1 MASNNIAR
9 LGVVLGIDTAEF
21 TASIDRAKAVTRQMA
36 AEMKRDMNA
45 AAGEIVRLTHA
56 TSDYGKTLTQVQ
68 LVEREMQSGRYKSI
82 DLTGTMK
89 DRLLA
94 AAAAYDATALAATKA
109 AEAEAAADA
118 KKKSIKDATDQG
130 LRELQSMK
138 YAMEDYGKSATKVT
152 QMERAFATGHLQAA
166 SPEVKKELLAHAA
179 AMDKLAGST
188 KVAATAQTGLT
199 STQKLNINYQL
210 TDFVTQVASGQ
221 SVMIAAIQQGG
232 QLKDTFGG
240 VGGALKALGMFFTPT
255 IVGFGALAAVIGTVA
270 YAAYSGHEE
279 FNALKDSIALTG
291 NYAKVSVD
299 DFYRMS
305 AAISSTSRASI
316 GEAKDVMS
324 AMISSGQF
332 TKQSFDS
339 VTKTIIT
346 FSQLTG
352 LSAKDAADKLIPSLD
367 GTAQS
372 ALRLNNQYNFLTVAQ
387 YKNIEALNA
396 QYKQQDA
403 IVLTS
408 ELLAQSW
415 KKHQRELGYLG
426 TAYEAT
432 TKLVKNFWD
441 AITGFGKEETAD
453 EKVARL
459 TKSIID
465 TQKYLSAKATNPVL
479 QGQTSTSDIARR
491 KEQLLKDAVELSSV
505 NKQIALDAREQ
516 GEKDLTNRYAAEKTI
531 RQQKE
536 SELDKAEIKLAYDM
550 ARQGASEL
558 EKLALDSN
566 QAADELI
573 SANNTKNIQEQ
584 GKFTLKNAELLSV
597 QLLDIEA
604 KYQTDLAELK
614 TKQDIARFKG
624 QEDAKEAFQTQQNEL
639 DAANKV
645 LRTYTEE
652 AELKDKMSEKEIA
665 RAQELFMIENTGRSI
680 RAEDLVL
687 EKEKIE
693 IRDRGAKKLEEI
705 ERKREEY
712 EMGGAEKAKERA
724 KALTAIEIQAA
735 EDRNARLKE
744 LRAGSFGQ
752 GIGRAADDYLTNMAT
767 AMEQGRQAFDSVIS
781 NMGTALDNF
790 VKTGKLSFKD
800 LAGSIIRDLIAIQL
814 RASATGL
821 FSMLIKGITAYAT
834 GGTSLA
840 ADSLYSLGSARLGA
854 PKAAGGPVSA
864 GVTHMVGEN
873 GPELFTPSGS
883 GTIIPNH
890 SLGGAGGTTNVTN
903 NYINAIDTKSFEQR
917 LLGSAN
923 AIWAANTYANKSLAV
938 GRGRS

>member
-21 TASIDRAKAVTRQMA
+21 TAAIDRARAITRQMG
-36 AEMKRDMNA
+36 AEMKRDMDA
-45 AAGEIVRLTHA
+45 AAKEIVRLDHA

-68 LVEREMQSGRYKSI
+68 LVEREMHSGRYKSI
-82 DLTGTMK
+82 DLTTTMR

-94 AAAAYDATALAATKA
+94 AAAAYDAEAAAATKA
-109 AEAEAAADA
+109 AAAAAEADA

-199 STQKLNINYQL
+199 NTQKLNINYQL

-221 SVMIAAIQQGG
+221 SVMIAALQQGG

-240 VGGALKALGMFFTPT
+240 VGGALKALGQFFTPA
-255 IVGFGALAAVIGTVA
+255 IVGFGSLAAVIGTVA

-387 YKNIEALNA
+387 YKHIEALNA

-426 TAYEAT
+426 AAYEAT

-459 TKSIID
+459 TKSIVD

-505 NKQIALDAREQ
+505 NNQIALDAKEQ
-516 GEKDLTNRYAAEKTI
+516 GEKDLTNKYAAEKST
-531 RQQKE
+531 RQQKAG
-536 SELDKAEIKLAYDM
+536 ELAKAEIKERYDLLRVGKSEE
-550 ARQGASEL
+550 ARLVL
-558 EKLALDSN
+558 EFDQKRDEAI
-566 QAADELI
+566 AD
-573 SANNTKNIQEQ
+573 NNKKNIQEE
-584 GKFTLKNAELLSV
+584 GKYKLENMTYLQKQLTAIELERYNKTEELNLKKELF
-597 QLLDIEA
+597 A
-604 KYQTDLAELK
+604 KG
-614 TKQDIARFKG
+614 KQDAS
-624 QEDAKEAFQTQQNEL
+624 KEELQKAFDEITANEKL
-639 DAANKV
+639 
-645 LRTYTEE
+645 TYEYTHQ
-652 AELKDKMSEKEIA
+652 AELKDKMSGKEIS
-665 RAQELFMIENTGRSI
+665 RAQELFMIENSGRSI
-680 RAEDLVL
+680 RTEDLAL
-687 EKEKIE
+687 EKEKFE
-693 IRDRGAKKLEEI
+693 IRNRGADKLEEI
-705 ERKREEY
+705 QKNREKYTSATAIE
-712 EMGGAEKAKERA
+712 EAQNRA
-724 KALTAIEIQAA
+724 KAITAIEIQAA

-814 RASATGL
+814 KASATGL
-821 FSMLIKGITAYAT
+821 FSMLVKTMFSVAT
-834 GGTSLA
+834 GGTSTVADA
-840 ADSLYSLGSARLGA
+840 AIGAMGA

-890 SLGGAGGTTNVTN
+890 ALGGAGGTTNVTN

>member
-21 TASIDRAKAVTRQMA
+21 TAAIDRATAITRKMG
-36 AEMKRDMNA
+36 AEMKRDMDA
-45 AAGEIVRLTHA
+45 AAKEIVRLDHA

-68 LVEREMQSGRYKSI
+68 LVEREMNSGRYRSI
-82 DLTGTMK
+82 DLTTTMRE
-89 DRLLA
+89 RLLA

-118 KKKSIKDATDQG
+118 KKRSVQTATDQG
-130 LRELQSMK
+130 ARELQAMK

-179 AMDKLAGST
+179 AMDKLAGTT
-188 KVAATAQTGLT
+188 KVAATAQAGLT
-199 STQKLNINYQL
+199 NTQKLNINYQL
-210 TDFVTQVASGQ
+210 TDFFTQVASGQ

-232 QLKDTFGG
+232 QLKDSFGG
-240 VGGALKALGMFFTPT
+240 VGGALKALGMFFTPAM
-255 IVGFGALAAVIGTVA
+255 VGFGALAAIMGTTA
-270 YAAYSGHEE
+270 YAAYSGDQE
-279 FNALKDSIALTG
+279 FKSLKDSIALTG
-291 NYAKVSVD
+291 NYARVSAG
-299 DFYRMS
+299 DFYIM
-305 AAISSTSRASI
+305 ANAISKTSRATV
-316 GEAKDVMS
+316 GEAKDIIA
-324 AMISSGQF
+324 AMISSAQF

-387 YKNIEALNA
+387 YKQISALEA
-396 QYKQQDA
+396 QYKYQDA

-408 ELLAQSW
+408 DLLEDSFKAQ
-415 KKHQRELGYLG
+415 QRELGFL
-426 TAYEAT
+426 AKA
-432 TKLVKNFWD
+432 F
-441 AITGFGKEETAD
+441 
-453 EKVARL
+453 EKVA
-459 TKSIID
+459 KSA
-465 TQKYLSAKATNPVL
+465 SEFWAKAMNKGVPEQPEDLIANYTAQLNKEKARTVPMLGTTLKESIAFNTEGL
-479 QGQTSTSDIARR
+479 QEKIDEQKEIIR
-491 KEQLLKDAVELSSV
+491 KRDLASA
-505 NKQIALDAREQ
+505 ALAGKKEALA
-516 GEKDLTNRYAAEKTI
+516 KYAAEKTT
-531 RQQKE
+531 REQKAG
-536 SELDKAEIKLAYDM
+536 ELAKAEIKERYDLL
-550 ARQGASEL
+550 RVGKSEEDRLVL
-558 EKLALDSN
+558 EFN
-566 QAADELI
+566 QKTEEAIAD
-573 SANNTKNIQEQ
+573 NNKKNIQEQ
-584 GKFTLKNAELLSV
+584 GKYTLANAVYLQKQLTAIELERYNKTEELNLKTEMFAKGKQDASKAEL
-597 QLLDIEA
+597 Q
-604 KYQTDLAELK
+604 K
-614 TKQDIARFKG
+614 
-624 QEDAKEAFQTQQNEL
+624 AFDEITANEKL
-639 DAANKV
+639 
-645 LRTYTEE
+645 TYEYTHQ

-665 RAQELFMIENTGRSI
+665 RAQELFMIENSGRSV
-680 RAEDLVL
+680 RAEDLAL
-687 EKEKIE
+687 QKEKIE
-693 IRDRGAKKLEEI
+693 IRDRGAKKLEDI
-705 ERKREEY
+705 ENNRAKYTSATAIEE
-712 EMGGAEKAKERA
+712 AQNRA
-724 KALTAIEIQAA
+724 KAITAIEIQAA

-767 AMEQGRQAFDSVIS
+767 AMEQGKQAFDSVIS

-814 RASATGL
+814 KASATGL
-821 FSMLIKGITAYAT
+821 FSMLVKTMFSVAT
-834 GGTSLA
+834 GGASTV
-840 ADSLYSLGSARLGA
+840 ADIAMGA
-854 PKAAGGPVSA
+854 PKAAGGPVDA
-864 GVTHMVGEN
+864 GVTHLVGEN

-890 SLGGAGGTTNVTN
+890 ALSGAGGTTNVTN

>member
-21 TASIDRAKAVTRQMA
+21 TASIDRAVAVTRKMG
-36 AEMKRDMNA
+36 AEMKRDMEA
-45 AAGEIVRLTHA
+45 AAKEITRLKFA
-56 TSDYGKTLTQVQ
+56 TDDYGKTLTQVQ
-68 LVEREMQSGRYKSI
+68 LVEREVQSGRYKSI

-199 STQKLNINYQL
+199 NTQKLNINYQL

-232 QLKDTFGG
+232 QLKDEFGG
-240 VGGALKALGMFFTPT
+240 VGGALKALGQFFTPA
-255 IVGFGALAAVIGTVA
+255 IVGFGSLAAVIGTVA

-396 QYKQQDA
+396 QYKKQDA

-516 GEKDLTNRYAAEKTI
+516 GEKDLTNQYAAEKSQ
-531 RQQKE
+531 RQQNAA
-536 SELDKAEIKLAYDM
+536 DIAKAEIALRFDSM
-550 ARQGASEL
+550 RIGANDEQRL
-558 EKLALDSN
+558 NIDFAQKKAEMV
-566 QAADELI
+566 AATN
-573 SANNTKNIQEQ
+573 AKNIQQEN
-584 GKFTLKNAELLSV
+584 KFQIDNEKLLNKQLFSLALQQEEKLK
-597 QLLDIEA
+597 QLKLQQYINVWQ
-604 KYQTDLAELK
+604 K
-614 TKQDIARFKG
+614 KQA
-624 QEDAKEAFQTQQNEL
+624 AKEALQAEQNEI
-639 DAANKV
+639 DASNDA
-645 LRTYTEE
+645 LRKYTEE
-652 AELKDKMSEKEIA
+652 AKLKDKMSEKEIA
-665 RAQELFMIENTGRSI
+665 RAQELFMIENSGRSI
-680 RAEDLVL
+680 RTEDLAL
-687 EKEKIE
+687 EKEKFE
-693 IRDRGAKKLEEI
+693 IRNRGADKLEEI
-705 ERKREEY
+705 QRKHGDY
-712 EMGGAEKAKERA
+712 EIGEADKAKERA

-781 NMGTALDNF
+781 SMGTALDNF

-814 RASATGL
+814 KASATGL
-821 FSMLIKGITAYAT
+821 FSMLVKGIFGVAT
-834 GGTSLA
+834 GGTSIITDA
-840 ADSLYSLGSARLGA
+840 AISAA
-854 PKAAGGPVSA
+854 VPKRAAGGPVSA